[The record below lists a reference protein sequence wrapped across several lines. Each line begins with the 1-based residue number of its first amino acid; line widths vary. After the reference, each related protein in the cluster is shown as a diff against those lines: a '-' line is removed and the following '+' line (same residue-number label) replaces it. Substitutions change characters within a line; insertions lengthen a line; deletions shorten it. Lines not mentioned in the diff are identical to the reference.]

1 MKRNL
6 SVTILIILLLISIFF
21 MDLIIAQDNKENSK
35 RNYKIGVIIGGD
47 TRRGKVNG
55 LIDGLYNYGYTK
67 DDFTIII
74 KNAQEDKEKLD
85 LLARELIEEGVDI
98 IVTTGTHETAAAKKY
113 ADDKRIPVVF
123 IGVGCTVEL
132 GIVEDKISPSCYV
145 TGVDSHYVELSGK
158 RLEFLKRLVPETK
171 DVLILYN
178 SFTTP
183 FGPSSEILYEAAE
196 KLDVNLEI
204 VSVTNPQ
211 EVNEAIKSNHSR
223 FDGIMLMCSL
233 LFETTIDDIVEAS
246 LTYKIP
252 IIGVNETQVKKGLL
266 AFYGST
272 NYREG
277 FQASR
282 LVVNILEG
290 HDPRNIPIETPES
303 LELHINV
310 ETAEALGVEIDY
322 CKMTFVD
329 KFVK

>member
-6 SVTILIILLLISIFF
+6 WILLLIFLFLISLFF
-21 MDLIIAQDNKENSK
+21 MEVIIAQGSK
-35 RNYKIGVIIGGD
+35 TSSKTNYKIGFLVGGD
-47 TRRGKVNG
+47 TRMGKVNG
-55 LIDGLYNYGYTK
+55 LIDGLYNYGYSK
-67 DDFTIII
+67 DDFKTII
-74 KNAQEDKEKLD
+74 KNGKEDKEKLEP
-85 LLARELIEEGVDI
+85 LARELVEEDVDI
-98 IVTTGTHETAAAKKY
+98 IITTGTHETAAAKKY
-113 ADDKRIPVVF
+113 ADEKGIPVVF

-132 GIVEDKISPSCYV
+132 GIVQDKISPGCNI

-178 SFTTP
+178 SLTTP

-196 KLDVNLEI
+196 KLDVDLEI
-204 VSVTNPQ
+204 VSVTSPQ
-211 EVNEAIKSNHSR
+211 EVTDAIKSNYSK

-233 LFETTIDDIVEAS
+233 LFETTIEDIVDAS

-252 IIGVNETQVKKGLL
+252 IIGVNETQVQKGLL

-277 FQASR
+277 FQAAR
-282 LVVNILEG
+282 LVINILGG
-290 HDPRNIPIETPES
+290 HDPKNIPIETPEN

-310 ETAEALGVEIDY
+310 ETAKALGVEIDY
-322 CKMTFVD
+322 CEMTFVD